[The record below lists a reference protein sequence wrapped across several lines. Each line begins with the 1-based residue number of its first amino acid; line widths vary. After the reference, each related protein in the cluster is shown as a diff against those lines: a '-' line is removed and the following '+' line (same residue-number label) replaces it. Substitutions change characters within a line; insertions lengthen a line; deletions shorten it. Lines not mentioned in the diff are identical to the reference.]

1 MSFASQVANMKRTIG
16 ILHEQMSDAELAQ
29 YLAKSLVVVVLG
41 SNDYINNYLVPAMYP
56 PSYTYDPESY
66 ADLLIHLYAAQIQ
79 VHLSFSVSTITY
91 TNRADG

>member
-1 MSFASQVANMKRTIG
+1 MSFTSQVANLKRTISV
-16 ILHEQMSDAELAQ
+16 LKEQMSDAELAQ
-29 YLAKSLVVVVLG
+29 HLAKALVIVVIG

-79 VHLSFSVSTITY
+79 VRLSF
-91 TNRADG
+91 